1 MEYRIGFVD
10 DFEDMIE
17 KYIKKFRRSDIEV
30 IYADDCLTFED
41 IFEWIL
47 DKKINYLL
55 VDYKLQQK
63 YDFSG
68 SELIRYINN
77 KLPDLHC
84 IIFSSVND
92 INDDLVMKNTIK
104 DKSII
109 ELKIDDPKYKE
120 FIEEIKDGA
129 RVFEARKQVSLEEY
143 KNLLNIKNTSGFK
156 NVTEENKQLK
166 DKLSKIETLIINHNR
181 NIGDIYYKYNSKILK
196 SELKQRILEIVY
208 EVSE

>member
-47 DKKINYLL
+47 DNKINYLL

-68 SELIRYINN
+68 SELIRYIN
-77 KLPDLHC
+77 
-84 IIFSSVND
+84 IFF
-92 INDDLVMKNTIK
+92 TF
-104 DKSII
+104 
-109 ELKIDDPKYKE
+109 PKCE
-120 FIEEIKDGA
+120 
-129 RVFEARKQVSLEEY
+129 
-143 KNLLNIKNTSGFK
+143 
-156 NVTEENKQLK
+156 
-166 DKLSKIETLIINHNR
+166 
-181 NIGDIYYKYNSKILK
+181 
-196 SELKQRILEIVY
+196 
-208 EVSE
+208 